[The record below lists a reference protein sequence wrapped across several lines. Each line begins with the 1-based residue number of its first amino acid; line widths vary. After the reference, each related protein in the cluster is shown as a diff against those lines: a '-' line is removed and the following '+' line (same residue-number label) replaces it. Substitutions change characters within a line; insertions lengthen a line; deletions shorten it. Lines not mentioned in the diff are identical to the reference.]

1 MDDRTKEPG
10 GREMLSFI
18 INYPTTKK
26 GKSEWNRRFGLNAYY
41 AGKHPQKRR
50 KDAEELHMIARAAMH
65 KAGIRNRMLD
75 RPVKVRFYWDDGLD
89 CDNHAVLGKA
99 FLDAM
104 KGYILPDDNRKWV
117 KMVSH
122 EFWDGGAIKVEI
134 MPGGRP
140 YA

>member
-1 MDDRTKEPG
+1 M
-10 GREMLSFI
+10 
-18 INYPTTKK
+18 
-26 GKSEWNRRFGLNAYY
+26 RRNAEFY
-41 AGKHPQKRR
+41 HQLPNDQKREVR
-50 KDAEELHMIARAAMH
+50 MEPKIWPERLLCGQASTEADAEELHMIARAAMH

>member
-1 MDDRTKEPG
+1 M
-10 GREMLSFI
+10 
-18 INYPTTKK
+18 
-26 GKSEWNRRFGLNAYY
+26 
-41 AGKHPQKRR
+41 
-50 KDAEELHMIARAAMH
+50 
-65 KAGIRNRMLD
+65 
-75 RPVKVRFYWDDGLD
+75 KVRFYWDDGLD

-134 MPGGRP
+134 MPGGQAICMKIHVGPVRKHAWRVLLEP
-140 YA
+140 QLLSGAGLEGQQKRKNEDRAAQRAAA